1 MGNIGKRGLLV
12 SQTECFR
19 AVLLLHT
26 HSSSDYTHNTVIQ
39 CCIQHLRHIHR
50 QFRVSCSCDARGD
63 IHTMATLTQ
72 EMKASK
78 FLL

>member
-26 HSSSDYTHNTVIQ
+26 HSSSDYTHSVVFS
-39 CCIQHLRHIHR
+39 R
-50 QFRVSCSCDARGD
+50 QFRVSCSCEARGD
-63 IHTMATLTQ
+63 MATLTQ

>member
-19 AVLLLHT
+19 ADRRGALTAHSQQLRLHA
-26 HSSSDYTHNTVIQ
+26 Q
-39 CCIQHLRHIHR
+39 CCIQHLHHIHR
-50 QFRVSCSCDARGD
+50 QFRVSCSCEARGD
-63 IHTMATLTQ
+63 MAMLTQ